1 MSMDVLSSQGI
12 VGVAVA
18 GLVALFLLDSI
29 LRGFANRFA
38 ARPDQYRCRIGTQL
52 PRVCK

>member
-1 MSMDVLSSQGI
+1 MSMDVLTSLGF
-12 VGVAVA
+12 VGVALA
-18 GLVALFLLDSI
+18 GLVVLFLLDSM

-38 ARPDQYRCRIGTQL
+38 ARSDLYRHRIGTQL